1 MRVQNALGWS
11 LRDHLTPH
19 PPQPTVAMFC
29 AEMFHAVGPQG
40 FSKPYRFSPGGRT
53 GFGPAFTTLGP
64 SSGETASSANA
75 VSTSSSAMEVRRWSK
90 NWNSTDGALA
100 QSSTS
105 ISILGSAVC
114 VSVGSCQCA
123 SETAA

>member
-53 GFGPAFTTLGP
+53 GFGPAFTLWQFRRIKLAAINVLEDGLGLC
-64 SSGETASSANA
+64 
-75 VSTSSSAMEVRRWSK
+75 
-90 NWNSTDGALA
+90 ALP
-100 QSSTS
+100 
-105 ISILGSAVC
+105 
-114 VSVGSCQCA
+114 GSCDDLRGFDDFGF
-123 SETAA
+123 